1 MKPPVQLSSILCSWR
16 CMKPPVQLSSIVSPC
31 AAQSPPSMIG
41 PVTATLCLE
50 TRVSRVLLW
59 LEYFY
64 PGHLVFLPYQAL
76 GKLNS

>member
-1 MKPPVQLSSILCSWR
+1 MKPPVQLSSIL
-16 CMKPPVQLSSIVSPC
+16 SPC
-31 AAQSPPSMIG
+31 DLCALKRAAQSPPSMG
-41 PVTATLCLE
+41 DPATGILCLE

-64 PGHLVFLPYQAL
+64 PGHLVFLLYQAL